1 MFVPLYLRPCEIV
14 CLMENSIKIANTL
27 TITHYVLIENVHVE
41 TL

>member
-14 CLMENSIKIANTL
+14 CLIVCIKIANTL